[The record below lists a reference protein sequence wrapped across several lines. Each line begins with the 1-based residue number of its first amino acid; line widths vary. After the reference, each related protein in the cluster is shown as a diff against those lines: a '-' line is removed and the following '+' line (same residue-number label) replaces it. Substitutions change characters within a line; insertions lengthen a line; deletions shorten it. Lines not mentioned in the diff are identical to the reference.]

1 MRTVAMGTAGGISGY
16 ASATSKISILANF
29 SHQIKR
35 ALSNL
40 LVICEF
46 TMLLA
51 YIIATLAL
59 FIGWIK
65 NISIIATKPWIE
77 RCFFLTS
84 TVLLIWCSLRVVN
97 QTNHLSDN
105 LAFMY
110 LAYYFGYLL
119 LLSVI
124 FYNLVNFLSKK
135 LR

>member
-1 MRTVAMGTAGGISGY
+1 M
-16 ASATSKISILANF
+16 L
-29 SHQIKR
+29 
-35 ALSNL
+35 
-40 LVICEF
+40 CEF
-46 TMLLA
+46 AISLA

-77 RCFFLTS
+77 RCFFLIS
-84 TVLLIWCSLRVVN
+84 AVLLIWCSIRVVN
-97 QTNHLSDN
+97 QTNHLSGN
-105 LAFMY
+105 LAYMY

>member
-1 MRTVAMGTAGGISGY
+1 M
-16 ASATSKISILANF
+16 L
-29 SHQIKR
+29 
-35 ALSNL
+35 
-40 LVICEF
+40 CEF
-46 TMLLA
+46 TISLA

-77 RCFFLTS
+77 RCFFLIS
-84 TVLLIWCSLRVVN
+84 AVLLIWCSIRVVN

-105 LAFMY
+105 LAYMYLAYMY